1 MVVLNEQDTRFKYE
15 VAEEPGGENIKLC
28 FTCGLCTA
36 SCPVADINPEFN
48 PRKIIHMVL
57 LGIRKEVLSSSLP
70 WLCLNRLLSLPSKWQ
85 IRAPSTRN
93 VHPR

>member
-1 MVVLNEQDTRFKYE
+1 
-15 VAEEPGGENIKLC
+15 
-28 FTCGLCTA
+28 
-36 SCPVADINPEFN
+36 
-48 PRKIIHMVL
+48 MVL